1 MINNHDEDDDY
12 VYEEDYNDDGD
23 DDTSRGTQS
32 YECLAPALPCRL
44 LILKPIN
51 IIVHRNILSPIQ
63 CFAKNDLPICCKG
76 NCFQNVS

>member
-44 LILKPIN
+44 LILKPIKHYCTSKHSESN
-51 IIVHRNILSPIQ
+51 SMLCQ
-63 CFAKNDLPICCKG
+63 E
-76 NCFQNVS
+76 